1 MKIRHEVTVGALTIL
16 GIVLMILGYNYLKG
30 NEIFS
35 KNYFYKINFPNTT
48 GLYPAN
54 SVVINGL
61 EVGRVKEIKLA
72 GDLNHQVI
80 VTISLPK
87 ALVIPE
93 DSKFTIESLDL
104 LGKKA
109 ISIVRGNSS
118 TLLSEDKVYQG
129 NVPKDMISALSEQL
143 EPVAE
148 KANKLMTSLDTM
160 LNDVHNALGKGE
172 NSALKKTMDN
182 VTATLANANKLLA
195 EVSGIFAQQKGSI
208 ESLIKNADGVMTN
221 TNQITKKIADN
232 SQSIDNILKNF
243 ETLSQKVSQADIENT
258 INSAKTTLEEV
269 STLLAAI
276 NEGQGTLGKIAKDE
290 NLYHSIDS
298 TINSLNALL
307 IDFKKN
313 PKRYVSLSLI
323 ERRNK
328 E

>member
-61 EVGRVKEIKLA
+61 EVGRVKEIKLSE
-72 GDLNHQVI
+72 DLNHQII

-87 ALVIPE
+87 ALAIPE

-109 ISIVRGNSS
+109 ISIVRGTNP
-118 TLLSEDKVYQG
+118 TLLSEEKIYQG

-182 VTATLANANKLLA
+182 VTATLVNANKLLA

-269 STLLAAI
+269 STLLSAI

>member
-1 MKIRHEVTVGALTIL
+1 MKIRHEVTVGALTVL

-61 EVGRVKEIKLA
+61 EVGRVKEIKLSE
-72 GDLNHQVI
+72 DLNHQII

-87 ALVIPE
+87 ALSIPE

-109 ISIVRGNSS
+109 ISVVRGSSS
-118 TLLSEDKVYQG
+118 TLLSEEKIYQG

-160 LNDVHNALGKGE
+160 LNDVHNAIGKGE

-182 VTATLANANKLLA
+182 VSATLINANKLLA

-208 ESLIKNADGVMTN
+208 ESLIKNADGVMAN
-221 TNQITKKIADN
+221 TNEITKKIADN
-232 SQSIDNILKNF
+232 SESIDNILKNF
-243 ETLSQKVSQADIENT
+243 ETLSQKVSQADIETT

>member
-1 MKIRHEVTVGALTIL
+1 
-16 GIVLMILGYNYLKG
+16 MILGYNYLKG

>member
-1 MKIRHEVTVGALTIL
+1 MKIRHEVTVGALTFL

-35 KNYFYKINFPNTT
+35 ENYFYQINFPNTT
-48 GLYPAN
+48 GLYSAN

-72 GDLNHQVI
+72 QDAKHQVI

-87 ALVIPE
+87 TLVIPE

-109 ISIVRGNSS
+109 ISIVRGSS
-118 TLLSEDKVYQG
+118 GTNLNEDIIYQG
-129 NVPKDMISALSEQL
+129 NVPADMFSAITDQL
-143 EPVAE
+143 TPIAE
-148 KANKLMTSLDTM
+148 KADKLLGTMDTM
-160 LNDVHNALGKGE
+160 MNDVHIAIGKGE

-182 VTATLANANKLLA
+182 VSATLENANKVLTD
-195 EVSGIFAQQKGSI
+195 VSQIFAQNKGSI
-208 ESLIKNADGVMTN
+208 ESLIKNADGVMAN
-221 TNQITKKIADN
+221 TNEITKKIADN

-243 ETLSQKVSQADIENT
+243 ETLSDKVSKADIEST

-290 NLYHSIDS
+290 NLYLSIDS
-298 TINSLNALL
+298 TINSLNSLL
-307 IDFKKN
+307 KDFQAN
-313 PKRYVSLSLI
+313 PKRYVSFSLI
-323 ERRNK
+323 ERKSK

>member
-1 MKIRHEVTVGALTIL
+1 MKIRHEVTVGALTFL

-35 KNYFYKINFPNTT
+35 KNYFYQINFANTT

-61 EVGRVKEIKLA
+61 EVGRVKEIRLA
-72 GDLNHQVI
+72 QDTKNQVI

-87 ALVIPE
+87 DLKIPE

-109 ISIVRGNSS
+109 ISIVRGISASNM
-118 TLLSEDKVYQG
+118 SEDIIYQG
-129 NVPKDMISALSEQL
+129 TVPADMFSAITDQL
-143 EPVAE
+143 TPIAE
-148 KANKLMTSLDTM
+148 KADKLLVTLDTM
-160 LNDVHNALGKGE
+160 INDVHIAIGKGE

-182 VTATLANANKLLA
+182 VSATLENANKVLG
-195 EVSGIFAQQKGSI
+195 EVSALFAQQKTSI
-208 ESLIKNADGVMTN
+208 ESIIKNADGVMAN
-221 TNQITKKIADN
+221 TNEITKKIADN

-243 ETLSQKVSQADIENT
+243 ETLSNKVSQADIENT

-298 TINSLNALL
+298 TINSLNSLL
-307 IDFKKN
+307 KDFQAN
-313 PKRYVSLSLI
+313 PKRYVSFSLI
-323 ERRNK
+323 ERKNK